1 MSSNESLSI
10 FDVSGKLIGPVSVKG
25 IDVVF
30 PDPAIRW
37 VWVLDARC
45 EPYPE
50 LDRAEVFSRARQ
62 VRKRY
67 VLMPDVEAH

>member
-1 MSSNESLSI
+1 MSSSDSLAV
-10 FDVSGKLIGPVSVKG
+10 FDVSGKKIGPVSVKG

-50 LDRAEVFSRARQ
+50 LERSEVFSRARQ

-67 VLMPDVEAH
+67 VLMPDSAAG